1 MTYEE
6 VHSKIDFSNILSAKV
21 EITVEKKEKRTI
33 HYLQRSWFTY
43 KISEGVRQRS
53 EVKDGKL
60 KRTLTGENHIT
71 LRIQIVKEKF
81 TTRMISRRRTNR

>member
-1 MTYEE
+1 MRKYIQ
-6 VHSKIDFSNILSAKV
+6 SDFSNTLSAKV
-21 EITVEKKEKRTI
+21 QSTVEKEEKRTI
-33 HYLQRSWFTY
+33 HYLQRCSTY
-43 KISEGVRQRS
+43 KISEVLRQGREDKS
-53 EVKDGKL
+53 GKL

>member
-1 MTYEE
+1 MKKY
-6 VHSKIDFSNILSAKV
+6 IQRDFSNTLSAKV
-21 EITVEKKEKRTI
+21 QITVEKEEKRTI
-33 HYLQRSWFTY
+33 HYLQRSNTY
-43 KISEGVRQRS
+43 KISEVLRQGR
-53 EVKDGKL
+53 EDKNGKL